1 MRDKS
6 NISMSDKA
14 FIAPHDFIEKIKARF
29 NLNRDQA
36 EHLAFSSWRKF
47 KLILAKNPHLSKSTF
62 ISVIVFLHYSFKNK
76 FMLARYSPVNI

>member
-1 MRDKS
+1 MSDKS

-14 FIAPHDFIEKIKARF
+14 FIAPYDFIEKIKDRF

-47 KLILAKNPHLSKSTF
+47 KLILAKDRETRERLRDILSEINREK
-62 ISVIVFLHYSFKNK
+62 HGK
-76 FMLARYSPVNI
+76 

>member
-14 FIAPHDFIEKIKARF
+14 FIAPYDFIEKIKARF
-29 NLNRDQA
+29 NLSRDQA

-47 KLILAKNPHLSKSTF
+47 KLILAKDRETRERLRDILSEINREK
-62 ISVIVFLHYSFKNK
+62 HEK
-76 FMLARYSPVNI
+76 

>member
-14 FIAPHDFIEKIKARF
+14 FIAPHDFIEKIMVAF
-29 NLNRDQA
+29 NLNRHQA

-47 KLILAKNPHLSKSTF
+47 KLILAKDRETREKLREILSE
-62 ISVIVFLHYSFKNK
+62 INK
-76 FMLARYSPVNI
+76 GKHGK